1 MSSAVRDGHWTANM
15 QFLTINISNAFLEIF
30 RIWSHVPC
38 ATYLFSMFW
47 IACTFSVNQF
57 QENTERISLYSKI
70 LQYISYRISTYWC
83 SIWQLSIFD
92 YIPLTI
98 CSIFTSLVYSLSTL
112 FIEQLNSH
120 YSEHYS
126 VILVYSGRVAEW
138 HVDLLVPSSAL
149 HITKWG

>member
-1 MSSAVRDGHWTANM
+1 MLFWRFMGFEDCRPCVNLLIYLVCTKLHALLVWTNSLSVM
-15 QFLTINISNAFLEIF
+15 
-30 RIWSHVPC
+30 
-38 ATYLFSMFW
+38 YLHTPNLSGGKYSLVYLYT
-47 IACTFSVNQF
+47 AKSYNTFSIESV
-57 QENTERISLYSKI
+57 
-70 LQYISYRISTYWC
+70 C

-98 CSIFTSLVYSLSTL
+98 CCIFTSLVYSLSTL

-138 HVDLLVPSSAL
+138 HVDLLVPSSTL

>member
-1 MSSAVRDGHWTANM
+1 MLVWRFSGFEACRPCVNLLIYLVCTKLHALLVWTNSLSVTYTL
-15 QFLTINISNAFLEIF
+15 QIS
-30 RIWSHVPC
+30 VK
-38 ATYLFSMFW
+38 
-47 IACTFSVNQF
+47 
-57 QENTERISLYSKI
+57 ENTVSISLYSKI
-70 LQYISYRISTYWC
+70 LQYIFYRISTYTVC

-98 CSIFTSLVYSLSTL
+98 CCIFTFLVYSLSTL